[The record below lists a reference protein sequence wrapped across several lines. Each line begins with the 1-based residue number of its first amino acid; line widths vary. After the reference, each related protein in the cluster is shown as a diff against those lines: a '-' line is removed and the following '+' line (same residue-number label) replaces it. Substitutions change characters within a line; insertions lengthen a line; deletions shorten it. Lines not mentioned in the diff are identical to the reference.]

1 MKKIKI
7 LIAAAVMTLGLQL
20 QACNSANNSSNGAET
35 GADTTAVDESVASE
49 TVSVD
54 SVATEDLVEEFTAS
68 STLPDKTDV
77 PIVIDFNAVWCG
89 PCQYFKPVFHE
100 TAAEYK
106 GKARF
111 ISVDVDDNRE
121 LAMKFDVRSIPQITI
136 VRPDGKIV
144 STVGA
149 MDKAEFTR
157 FLKEN
162 L

>member
-1 MKKIKI
+1 M
-7 LIAAAVMTLGLQL
+7 
-20 QACNSANNSSNGAET
+20 
-35 GADTTAVDESVASE
+35 
-49 TVSVD
+49 
-54 SVATEDLVEEFTAS
+54 EEFTS
-68 STLPDKTDV
+68 SSVLPDKTDV

-89 PCQYFKPVFHE
+89 PCQYFKPIFHE

-111 ISVDVDDNRE
+111 ISVNVDNNRE
-121 LAMKFDVRSIPQITI
+121 LAMKFKVRSIPQITI
-136 VRPDGKIV
+136 VRPDGQVV

-149 MDKAEFTR
+149 MEKADFEK

>member
-7 LIAAAVMTLGLQL
+7 LIAAVVMTIGMQL
-20 QACNSANNSSNGAET
+20 QACNSASSSANGTEATTETTEDNS
-35 GADTTAVDESVASE
+35 ASE
-49 TVSVD
+49 AASDDNAIV
-54 SVATEDLVEEFTAS
+54 EDVVEEFTS
-68 STLPDKTDV
+68 SSVLPEKSDV
-77 PIVIDFNAVWCG
+77 AIVIDFNAVWCG

-136 VRPDGKIV
+136 VRPDGKVV

-149 MDKAEFTR
+149 MDKAEFVK
-157 FLKEN
+157 FLNEN

>member
-7 LIAAAVMTLGLQL
+7 LIAAVVMTIGLQL
-20 QACNSANNSSNGAET
+20 QACNSASSSANGTETTTETTEDNS
-35 GADTTAVDESVASE
+35 ASE
-49 TVSVD
+49 
-54 SVATEDLVEEFTAS
+54 ATSDDNAIVEDAVEEFTS
-68 STLPDKTDV
+68 SSVLPEKSDV
-77 PIVIDFNAVWCG
+77 ALVIDFNAVWCG

-100 TAAEYK
+100 AAAEYK

-136 VRPDGKIV
+136 VRPDGKVV

-149 MDKAEFTR
+149 MDKAEFVK
-157 FLKEN
+157 FLNEN

>member
-7 LIAAAVMTLGLQL
+7 LIAAVVMTIGLQL
-20 QACNSANNSSNGAET
+20 QACNSASSSANGTETTTETTEDNS
-35 GADTTAVDESVASE
+35 ASE
-49 TVSVD
+49 
-54 SVATEDLVEEFTAS
+54 ATSDDNAIVEDAVEEFTS
-68 STLPDKTDV
+68 SSVLPEKSDV
-77 PIVIDFNAVWCG
+77 ALVIDFNAVWCG

-100 TAAEYK
+100 VAAEYK

-136 VRPDGKIV
+136 VRPDGKVV
-144 STVGA
+144 STVGS
-149 MDKAEFTR
+149 MDKAEFVK
-157 FLKEN
+157 FLNEN